1 MSFDPST
8 VSVGDQL
15 PSLEVHITRERIV
28 RYSGASTDLNPIHF
42 SDRHARAIG
51 LLGVVAHGMWTMG
64 TALRVV
70 TDWCEDPSRVQSYF
84 VRFTRPIQ
92 VPDGDEGLLVRFGGS
107 VAQVAEGTALV
118 NLEAICGDD
127 KVLGAVKVEVRL

>member
-1 MSFDPST
+1 MSFDPT
-8 VSVGDQL
+8 AVQVGDQL
-15 PSLEVHITRERIV
+15 PALEVHITRERIV

-51 LLGVVAHGMWTMG
+51 LPGVVAHGMWTMG

-70 TDWCEDPSRVQSYF
+70 TDWCGDPARVRSYF

-92 VPDGDEGLLVRFGGS
+92 VPDDDQGLLVRFGGTVS
-107 VAQVAEGTALV
+107 QVADGVATVA
-118 NLEAICGDD
+118 LEATCGDD
-127 KVLGAVKVEVRL
+127 KVLGAVKVEVSL

>member
-8 VSVGDQL
+8 VAAGDPL
-15 PSLEVHITRERIV
+15 PALEVHITRERIV

-42 SDRHARAIG
+42 SDRHAQAIG
-51 LLGVVAHGMWTMG
+51 LPGVVAHGMWTMG

-92 VPDGDEGLLVRFGGS
+92 VPDDDEGLLVRFAGS
-107 VAQVAEGTALV
+107 VAQVVDGVALV
-118 NLEAICGDD
+118 NLEATCGED
-127 KVLGAVKVEVRL
+127 KVLGAVKVEVVL